1 MVLDTLNG
9 SIVSSEIRRMFDGI
23 QISQFNLFLHLDSR
37 NGWSVGDDHQSLLT
51 TGNLNECRST
61 RWWDNVILHLHGDK
75 FRAIFPSP
83 GCNEPGQFLLE
94 RSWKVFPRAPKTYN
108 RPRDLM
114 HTSLKH
120 TNKNVLQGGNIKFR
134 QQECSKEFTSRM
146 SRKGPQSLRI
156 KCTKEFG
163 ISWNEKTWQ

>member
-1 MVLDTLNG
+1 MEYKFHN
-9 SIVSSEIRRMFDGI
+9 SIY
-23 QISQFNLFLHLDSR
+23 FLHLDSR
-37 NGWSVGDDHQSLLT
+37 NGWCKYDHRSSIIAHNWQSKWVQVDQVMGSSGT
-51 TGNLNECRST
+51 MSF
-61 RWWDNVILHLHGDK
+61 LHLHGDK

-83 GCNEPGQFLLE
+83 GCDEPGQFLLE